1 MRLRAYNGRR
11 PYLLH
16 LPPHMSPP
24 SGPVWFPTLY
34 ALAATAVLALTAA
47 WWGGLWL
54 GIAVSGFGMLAIIAH
69 HVCNLARL
77 RDWLEDAQQIPR
89 GSGEWAP
96 VFECLEQRLGELR
109 GRHDELVAS
118 LERFRTASQAMPDG
132 VIYLADDGRIEWI
145 NEKAEQHF
153 GLNHLSD
160 VGHSL
165 VGLVRHPELF
175 RYLEAG
181 PPYEP
186 LVIPSPRKPSTRLM
200 IQRVPFAEHRQ
211 MLVSRDITQIE
222 KLETMRRDFIANVSH
237 ELRTP
242 LTVVGGFV
250 ETVMDGLDDLPREDT
265 LRYLNLALE
274 QSVRMQR
281 LIEDLL
287 ALSALETGAPAPR
300 EERVRVL
307 DLVRKIHQEAEL
319 ISAGRHEVS
328 LLIDERDEGDEV
340 LGSQKELHSAF
351 ANLASNAVR
360 YTPNGGYIRIR
371 WRHTDKGAEFS
382 VEDNGIGIEAE
393 HINRLTERFFRV
405 DRGRSRETGGTG
417 LGLAIVKHIISRHH
431 AELHIDSEA
440 GGGSRFS
447 VVFPASR
454 LSH

>member
-1 MRLRAYNGRR
+1 M
-11 PYLLH
+11 
-16 LPPHMSPP
+16 P
-24 SGPVWFPTLY
+24 SSSRPVWLPTLY
-34 ALAATAVLALTAA
+34 ALGATAALAMVAA
-47 WWGGLWL
+47 WWGGRWF
-54 GIAVSGFGMLAIIAH
+54 GIAVVGLGMLAIIVR
-69 HVCNLARL
+69 HVHYLARL
-77 RDWLEDAQQIPR
+77 QDWLEDTQRVPE

-96 VFECLEQRLGELR
+96 VFERLEKRLRELR
-109 GRHDELVAS
+109 DRHDSLVAS
-118 LERFRTASQAMPDG
+118 LERFRAASQAMPDG

-165 VGLVRHPELF
+165 VGLVRHPELV

-181 PPYEP
+181 RPDEP
-186 LVIPSPRKPSTRLM
+186 LVIPSPRRPATRLM
-200 IQRVPFAEHRQ
+200 IQRVPFAEDRQ

-250 ETVMDGLDDLPREDT
+250 ETVMDGLDDLPREDV

-307 DLVRKIHQEAEL
+307 DLVRKVYQEAEL
-319 ISAGRHEVS
+319 LSAGRHEVS
-328 LLIDERDEGDEV
+328 LLIDERDEGDQI

-360 YTPNGGYIRIR
+360 YTPNGGYIRIG
-371 WRHTDKGAEFS
+371 WRHTGKGAEFS

-417 LGLAIVKHIISRHH
+417 LGLAIVKHIVSRHQ
-431 AELHIDSEA
+431 AELRIDSEA
-440 GGGSRFS
+440 AKGSRFS

-454 LSH
+454 LRH